1 MIASAP
7 GLELSGITAGY
18 AGTTVLR
25 DVSLTV
31 PAGSVVA
38 LLGPNGAGKTTLLNV
53 ASGVLAADA
62 GSVRLSGADVT
73 DDASHRRAAR
83 GLCHVPEGRGIF
95 PSLTVRQ
102 NIALHVSPREV
113 DVAIALA
120 VDAFPALGRRLDQV
134 AGTLSGGEQ
143 QMLALTAARVRRPD
157 VVLLD
162 EVSIGLAPQV
172 IDEIFTFL
180 ASLAAA
186 GASLLVVE
194 QYVARALALA
204 DYVYILRN
212 GTVAFVGEPA
222 ELTDEAVFAAYLGTS
237 SAVPVGV

>member
-1 MIASAP
+1 MGAA
-7 GLELSGITAGY
+7 GLELRGVSAGY

-53 ASGVLAADA
+53 ASGVLTADA
-62 GSVRLSGADVT
+62 GSVWLADTDVT
-73 DDASHRRAAR
+73 GQASYRRAAR

-102 NIALHVSPREV
+102 NIVLHVSPRAEDAAV
-113 DVAIALA
+113 ALA
-120 VDAFPALGRRLDQV
+120 VDAYPALGRRPGQL
-134 AGTLSGGEQ
+134 AGSLSGAQQ

-162 EVSIGLAPQV
+162 EVSTGLAPQV
-172 IDEIFTFL
+172 IDEIFAFL
-180 ASLAAA
+180 ASLAAR
-186 GASLLVVE
+186 GAALLVVE
-194 QYVARALALA
+194 QYVARAIALS

-212 GTVAFVGEPA
+212 GSVAFVGEPA
-222 ELTDEAVFAAYLGTS
+222 ELTDEAVFAAYVGTAS
-237 SAVPVGV
+237 PAPVGV